1 VSAAPAPLVGA
12 VLAAGGSRR
21 LGRPKQLLPLQGRP
35 LLQHVLDAAAAG
47 GLERLVVVLGAAAD
61 AVEAALEPPP
71 GTRIVRNAAW
81 ADGQAG
87 SLRVAVAAM
96 PADAGWMAVLLG
108 DQPTVRPE
116 AVRAVAAAALAG
128 TARIVRA
135 GYREGPGHPVVIAQ
149 ALWPRLAALDGD
161 RGARE
166 IIRAEPALAATIA
179 LDLSAPPDVDT
190 EEDYARLVASTAT
203 PAG

>member
-1 VSAAPAPLVGA
+1 

-128 TARIVRA
+128 
-135 GYREGPGHPVVIAQ
+135 HPEVIAQ